1 MSMCTSRLVRFETSC
16 LSLSISAPL
25 RPMMMPGRAVAMR
38 TTSLLAAR
46 SAPNALL
53 RFGFSDVGGD
63 ALGGGDMVLGNA
75 DENVRGALLV
85 AERAAHRRGTQPLPA
100 RTFVDVRLAHE
111 EPVDVERRA
120 GIIGFAL
127 GVGDG
132 AAKHF
137 FNVLCG
143 ALRRVAQR
151 LQRVLSLLPAD
162 QIDHQARL
170 LRRHAHVPCK
180 RVGFN
185 RSGSAGL

>member
-1 MSMCTSRLVRFETSC
+1 
-16 LSLSISAPL
+16 
-25 RPMMMPGRAVAMR
+25 
-38 TTSLLAAR
+38 
-46 SAPNALL
+46 
-53 RFGFSDVGGD
+53 
-63 ALGGGDMVLGNA
+63 MVLGNA
-75 DENVRGALLV
+75 HENMRGALLV

-120 GIIGFAL
+120 GIIGLRSAL
-127 GVGDG
+127 
-132 AAKHF
+132 AMALRSTF
-137 FNVLCG
+137 SMLLCG

-180 RVGFN
+180 RVASIVPGVLVC
-185 RSGSAGL
+185 SSAINYAFGARVLLPARRLLQEPRRRPSRAPL